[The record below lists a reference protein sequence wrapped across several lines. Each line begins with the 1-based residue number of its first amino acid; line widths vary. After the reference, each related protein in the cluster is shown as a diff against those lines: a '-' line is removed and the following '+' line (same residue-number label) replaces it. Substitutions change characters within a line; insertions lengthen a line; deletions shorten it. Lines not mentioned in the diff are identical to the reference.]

1 MIFKLFSYI
10 LIIAPFPLAHPHTS
24 VWLSVLFLILF
35 SHTFSAVF
43 HPLLFLQPIS
53 TDWWIPN
60 ISHWFTSL
68 RLHSPLFSSSKRSI
82 YLEIHQCISKYTHPL
97 LFFSLS
103 ILSQLKMKLSLKNIY
118 IYIYIYIYLFL
129 AIQSG
134 MWDLSSPNHT
144 PCIES
149 VGALSPPVH
158 LHVQHLSICP
168 TLLNCCN
175 HLLKLLQIFSFG

>member
-103 ILSQLKMKLSLKNIY
+103 ILSQLKMKLSLKKIY
-118 IYIYIYIYLFL
+118 IYIYIYFWPYWVACGILVP
-129 AIQSG
+129 QT
-134 MWDLSSPNHT
+134 T
-144 PCIES
+144 PP
-149 VGALSPPVH
+149 ALKVWVH
-158 LHVQHLSICP
+158 F
-168 TLLNCCN
+168 
-175 HLLKLLQIFSFG
+175 HLLSTFTSSTSVYVLLCWTAATTS